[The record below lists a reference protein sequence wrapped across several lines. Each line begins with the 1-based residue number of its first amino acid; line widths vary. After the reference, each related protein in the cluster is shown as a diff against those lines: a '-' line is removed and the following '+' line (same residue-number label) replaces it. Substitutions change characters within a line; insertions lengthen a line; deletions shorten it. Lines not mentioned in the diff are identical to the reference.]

1 MDVLDLSLFHLI
13 YYKLM
18 NALLNS
24 DKVNEYKHMIASVII
39 MVIEVII
46 YSVTRNHKQV
56 SMFLI
61 YWKLI
66 INILVKCLHLR
77 DWSYP
82 WLFHFLPSLNECN
95 IPLRTFEPSAEII
108 ICVVTYIFFYT
119 YFFFNKNNITW

>member
-61 YWKLI
+61 Y
-66 INILVKCLHLR
+66 
-77 DWSYP
+77 
-82 WLFHFLPSLNECN
+82 
-95 IPLRTFEPSAEII
+95 
-108 ICVVTYIFFYT
+108 
-119 YFFFNKNNITW
+119 